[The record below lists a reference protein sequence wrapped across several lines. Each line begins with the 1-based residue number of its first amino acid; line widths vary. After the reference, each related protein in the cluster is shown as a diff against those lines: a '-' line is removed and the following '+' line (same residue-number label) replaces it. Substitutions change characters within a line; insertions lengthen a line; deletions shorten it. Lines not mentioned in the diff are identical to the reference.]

1 MSHSPVKIWFN
12 KSGLSN
18 YAVIESIKASAQAG
32 EEFYF
37 IGSHSR
43 GDFALRAIC
52 DKFVVE
58 PDGLKGDEY
67 VEWCLQF
74 AIENGVQVFFPDRGV
89 EGITAARE
97 RFAAAGVHL
106 MVPTDSATLDIIDH
120 KGRQYD
126 FIGPEAANI
135 PDYRIV
141 SNLAE
146 FDRACAEL
154 KERHSRICFKPAV
167 SIFGAGFRYIT
178 EDGSA
183 VSRLMNGNNIAV
195 SMEEARFI
203 LGQEDSFRD
212 LMVMEYLPGP
222 EYSVDC
228 LAVKG
233 KVVQGV
239 CRVKVADR
247 VQELPDKPEALAAAA
262 RLAERFGF
270 DGIFNAQFRNK
281 DGVLYLL
288 EVNARMSGGL
298 YVTFHSGLSLPYWA
312 VRLAVGS
319 ADAQD
324 VPAPKTGV
332 RVGQMHRSVTLP
344 D

>member
-1 MSHSPVKIWFN
+1 MSQSSVRIWFN

-18 YAVIESIKASAQAG
+18 YAVIESIKASARPG
-32 EEFYF
+32 EAFYF

-43 GDFALRAIC
+43 ADFALRAIC

-58 PDGLKGDEY
+58 PEGLRGQDY

-74 AIENGVQVFFPDRGV
+74 AIENGVRVFFPDRAV
-89 EGITAARE
+89 EAITAARV
-97 RFAAAGVHL
+97 RFAEAGVHL
-106 MVPTDSATLDIIDH
+106 MVPTDSATLALIDH

-126 FIGPEAANI
+126 FIGSDAAHI

-141 SNLAE
+141 TNLSE
-146 FDRACAEL
+146 FEGACAAL
-154 KERHSRICFKPAV
+154 KERHDRVCFKPAV
-167 SIFGAGFRYIT
+167 SIFGAGFRYLT
-178 EDGSA
+178 EEGSPLL
-183 VSRLMNGNNIAV
+183 RLMNGSNTAV
-195 SMEEARFI
+195 SMDEARFI
-203 LGQEDSFRD
+203 LGREESFRD

-233 KVVQGV
+233 ELVQAV
-239 CRVKVADR
+239 CRVKLAER
-247 VQELPDKPEALAAAA
+247 VQELPEKPEAIAAAA
-262 RLAERFGF
+262 RLAERFRF

-298 YVTFHSGLSLPYWA
+298 YVSFHSGLSLPYWA
-312 VRLAVGS
+312 VRLALGS
-319 ADAQD
+319 ASAGD
-324 VPAPKTGV
+324 VPAPKTGL
-332 RVGQMHRSVTLP
+332 RVGQMHRSVLLS